1 MCQKCIY
8 KLKSWNQIQFSYGHN
23 MEMVVGAPGQATK
36 IHQQER
42 EAEGQGRLGSGP
54 KGLNPSFPVINRQET
69 ESKSALLSLIFF
81 FFYLEIIVLTLQG
94 WEYQMTVYGWG
105 LPHSSHSTMWQF
117 ILFNFQSSSTL
128 YFCPENYAILKSSKH
143 WNYERTDCRRTYLQ
157 KKTKKKRK
165 GGRLRPWHKRSSHP
179 LPSPRGLSG
188 LSSIV
193 TYLGTLL
200 GLPD

>member
-36 IHQQER
+36 IHQQEQ

-81 FFYLEIIVLTLQG
+81 FFT
-94 WEYQMTVYGWG
+94 W
-105 LPHSSHSTMWQF
+105 
-117 ILFNFQSSSTL
+117 
-128 YFCPENYAILKSSKH
+128 KS
-143 WNYERTDCRRTYLQ
+143 
-157 KKTKKKRK
+157 
-165 GGRLRPWHKRSSHP
+165 
-179 LPSPRGLSG
+179 
-188 LSSIV
+188 
-193 TYLGTLL
+193 
-200 GLPD
+200 